1 MKMTTS
7 QESELKTLLKNK
19 CPAERLP
26 DMCWVNPLGIVCL
39 FLNGRVVNTPEI
51 AWQIYKEE
59 RASRTS
65 SIEQFHE
72 WIKELPAPSIGI
84 VRDILSCC
92 LRKEI
97 TTAEMGR
104 MVENR
109 ADNWITNS

>member
-1 MKMTTS
+1 MKMPVV
-7 QESELKTLLKNK
+7 QENEIKALLKKK
-19 CPAERLP
+19 CSPDQLP
-26 DMCWVNPLGIVCL
+26 DMCWENPLGRICL
-39 FLNGRVVNTPEI
+39 FLNGRIVTSDQI
-51 AWQIYKEE
+51 AWQIFKEE

-92 LRKEI
+92 LRKEV

-109 ADNWITNS
+109 TDNWITNS

>member
-1 MKMTTS
+1 MKMTPN
-7 QESELKTLLKNK
+7 QENDIKSMLKKK
-19 CPAERLP
+19 CAAAELP
-26 DMCWVNPLGIVCL
+26 DMCWRTPIGIVCL
-39 FLNGRVVNTPEI
+39 FLNGRVITNPQI
-51 AWQIYKEE
+51 AWQIFKEE

-92 LRKEI
+92 LRKEV